1 MRVLV
6 VGSGGREHALIELFS
21 RSPFASEVLAVPGRD
36 GFHPAARSVRGE
48 GSEPADILA
57 VAEREDAALTV
68 VGPEAPLVAGI
79 VDLFESRSRS
89 IFGPSA
95 KAARLEGS
103 KVFAKE
109 VLESSGVPTARC
121 RVARSLEEARRAI
134 GELGPA
140 VAVKADGLAAGKGV
154 VLARSEAEAEEAARL
169 FLEERSLGRAGE
181 ALLIEEFLVGE
192 ELSILAL
199 ARGVDFELFPA
210 SRDYKRIGDGG
221 TGPNTGGMGAISPVP
236 GVDGALLDRIR
247 GAIFQP
253 VLRTMAASGAP
264 YRGILYAGVLLTH
277 EGPKV
282 LEFNCRFGDP
292 ETQAVLPL
300 VDEDLLPRFEAVA
313 RGGWIP
319 GPIRTA
325 AGAAACVVLAAPG
338 YPERSAAGIPIEG
351 LEEPPLPGASRLHA
365 GTARRDGRWVT
376 AGGRVLNIVARGET
390 LPEALDL
397 AYREADRVRFKGKQC
412 RRDIGKPGVQG

>member
-79 VDLFESRSRS
+79 VDLFESRSRA

-397 AYREADRVRFKGKQC
+397 AYREADRVRFEGKQC